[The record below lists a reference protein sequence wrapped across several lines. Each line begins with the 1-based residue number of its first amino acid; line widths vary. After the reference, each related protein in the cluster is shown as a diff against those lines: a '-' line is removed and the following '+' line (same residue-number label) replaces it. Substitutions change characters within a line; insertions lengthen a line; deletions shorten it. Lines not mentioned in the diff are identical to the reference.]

1 MIAPSPERTSTAE
14 TPAPEPEPVETFTAA
29 ELLEINLDA
38 CVHLDP
44 KNAEAYRRMGAEHV
58 REAVRINARLLEGH
72 REYQHV
78 HRITRRGR
86 RKHAAAMYRL
96 LDVVPVPYIVVA
108 AAWSLLPAALLDARA
123 PGPVSS
129 LSRCARRMAPGPS
142 DAGSRIAPSDTAADT
157 LLG

>member
-29 ELLEINLDA
+29 ELLEIILDA

-44 KNAEAYRRMGAEHV
+44 KNAEAYRRMGVEHV

-72 REYQHV
+72 REYQRV
-78 HRITRRGR
+78 HRITRQGR

-96 LDVVPVPYIVVA
+96 LDVMPV
-108 AAWSLLPAALLDARA
+108 
-123 PGPVSS
+123 
-129 LSRCARRMAPGPS
+129 
-142 DAGSRIAPSDTAADT
+142 T
-157 LLG
+157 

>member
-14 TPAPEPEPVETFTAA
+14 TPALEPEPVETFTAA
-29 ELLEINLDA
+29 ELLEIILDA

-72 REYQHV
+72 REYQRV

-108 AAWSLLPAALLDARA
+108 AAWSLLPAALLDARD
-123 PGPVSS
+123 PDP
-129 LSRCARRMAPGPS
+129 SRRSPLR
-142 DAGSRIAPSDTAADT
+142 TANGHQDQ
-157 LLG
+157 

>member
-1 MIAPSPERTSTAE
+1 MIAPAPERTSTAE

-29 ELLEINLDA
+29 ELLEIILDA

-72 REYQHV
+72 REYQRV

-86 RKHAAAMYRL
+86 RKHAAMYRL

-108 AAWSLLPAALLDARA
+108 AAWSLLPAALLDARD
-123 PGPVSS
+123 PDP
-129 LSRCARRMAPGPS
+129 SRRSPLR
-142 DAGSRIAPSDTAADT
+142 TANGHQDQ
-157 LLG
+157 

>member
-14 TPAPEPEPVETFTAA
+14 TPAPEAEPVETFTAA
-29 ELLEINLDA
+29 ELLEIILDA

-72 REYQHV
+72 REYQRV

-86 RKHAAAMYRL
+86 RKHAAMYRL

-108 AAWSLLPAALLDARA
+108 AAWSLLPAALLDARD
-123 PGPVSS
+123 PDP
-129 LSRCARRMAPGPS
+129 SRRSPLR
-142 DAGSRIAPSDTAADT
+142 TANGHQDQ
-157 LLG
+157 